1 MAAGH
6 GRRLARLV
14 LLPGLPLLLGLYAL
28 AKPCLLRPAA
38 SRCRRSCPG
47 VPNKPGHRG
56 GAKARNGP
64 GVRPDGPEN
73 PRGIPWTVR
82 VSLVCERDGETL
94 TQVAVVRKSL
104 LL

>member
-14 LLPGLPLLLGLYAL
+14 LLPGLPLLLGRYAL

-56 GAKARNGP
+56 GQRQETALAFVLMALRTPVAFLGQF
-64 GVRPDGPEN
+64 GS
-73 PRGIPWTVR
+73 PWFVSETVKL
-82 VSLVCERDGETL
+82 SP
-94 TQVAVVRKSL
+94 K
-104 LL
+104 